1 MTALLAL
8 VHTPDL
14 TLLRPWWLVALPV
27 VAVLGVVFA
36 RRARG
41 LAGWDRAIEP
51 KMMAA
56 LVRLNRVVPGK
67 ARRAWLPVAI
77 AAVLAV
83 ALVGPARRDSD
94 PPTFRNLD
102 GIVIAMDLS
111 RSIAAGGSLVDAQS
125 AAELILQRAGTRPA
139 ALIVYAGEA
148 YLASAFTT
156 DPRSLGT
163 TIAVLDGETVPNPG
177 SRADR
182 ALELAARTL
191 QEASIL
197 DGDVVLI
204 TDGDRIGPAAIAAA
218 AKLRDAGAHVSTLFV
233 APKARYGDM
242 PAARPEDLKR
252 LAETG
257 GGFAGA
263 AADPAPVADAIG
275 SRAAEALTSGDYAVL
290 YFTDYGRWLLILALL
305 PALALFRRSV

>member
-1 MTALLAL
+1 MNTLLAL
-8 VHTPDL
+8 VAASGL
-14 TLLRPWWLVALPV
+14 TLLRPWWLIALP
-27 VAVLGVVFA
+27 ATAIIGIVFA

-41 LAGWDRAIEP
+41 LAGWDRAVEP

-77 AAVLAV
+77 AGLVAL

-111 RSIAAGGSLVDAQS
+111 RSIAAGGGLVDAQG
-125 AAELILQRAGTRPA
+125 AAEYILQRAGTRPV

-177 SRADR
+177 SRSDR

-191 QEASIL
+191 AEARVL

-204 TDGDRIGPAAIAAA
+204 TDGDRIGPAAMEAAA
-218 AKLRDAGAHVSTLFV
+218 RLKRDGAHVSTLFV
-233 APKARYGDM
+233 APKTRYGDM
-242 PAARPEDLKR
+242 PPARPEDLKR
-252 LAETG
+252 LADTG

-263 AADPAPVADAIG
+263 AAAPAAVADAIG
-275 SRAAEALTSGDYAVL
+275 GRAAQKLATGDYAVL
-290 YFTDYGRWLLILALL
+290 YFTDYGRWLLVLALL
-305 PALALFRRSV
+305 PTLALFRRSV

>member
-1 MTALLAL
+1 MNTLLAY
-8 VHTPDL
+8 VHGTDL
-14 TLLRPWWLVALPV
+14 TLLRPLWLIALP
-27 VAVLGVVFA
+27 AIAILGVVFA

-41 LAGWDRAIEP
+41 LAGWDKAIEP

-56 LVRLNRVVPGK
+56 LVRLNRIVPGQ

-83 ALVGPARRDSD
+83 ALVGPARRDND
-94 PPTFRNLD
+94 PPTVRNLD

-111 RSIAAGGSLVDAQS
+111 RSIAAGGSLVDAQG
-125 AAELILQRAGTRPA
+125 AAEYILQEAGTRPV

-182 ALELAARTL
+182 ALELAARIL
-191 QEASIL
+191 KEADIL

-204 TDGDRIGPAAIAAA
+204 TDGDRLGSAAMAAA
-218 AKLRDAGAHVSTLFV
+218 ARMKEAGAHVSTLFV
-233 APKARYGDM
+233 APKTRVGDM

-252 LAETG
+252 LAEAG

-263 AADPAPVADAIG
+263 AASPAAVADAIG
-275 SRAAEALTSGDYAVL
+275 SRAAQTLASGDYAVL

-305 PALALFRRSV
+305 PTLALFRRSV

>member
-1 MTALLAL
+1 MNALMALLPM
-8 VHTPDL
+8 PDL
-14 TLLRPWWLVALPV
+14 TLLRPWWLVALPA
-27 VAVLGVVFA
+27 VAIIGVVFA

-41 LAGWDRAIEP
+41 LAGWDKAVEP

-56 LVRLNRVVPGK
+56 LIRLNRVVPGT

-83 ALVGPARRDSD
+83 ALLGPARRDGD

-102 GIVIAMDLS
+102 GIVIAFDLS
-111 RSIAAGGSLVDAQS
+111 RSIAAGGSLVDAQG
-125 AAELILQRAGTRPA
+125 AAELVLQRAGTRPV

-156 DPRSLGT
+156 DPRVLGT

-182 ALELAARTL
+182 ALDLAARTL
-191 QEASIL
+191 SEARIV

-204 TDGDRIGPAAIAAA
+204 TDGDRIGPAALDTARQL
-218 AKLRDAGAHVSTLFV
+218 KDSGAHVSTLFV
-233 APKARYGDM
+233 APKTRFGDM
-242 PAARPEDLKR
+242 PTARPQDLIR

-263 AADPAPVADAIG
+263 AADPAALADAIG
-275 SRAAEALTSGDYAVL
+275 SRAAEKLASGDYAVL
-290 YFTDYGRWLLILALL
+290 YYTDYGRWLLILALL